1 MADRVVEQWCLDWW
15 LFFAILSSRMT
26 LVSFLITPEE
36 TLKGSARI
44 LIQQDPNRV
53 FSRSWG
59 KSLKFLLPRFHPDR
73 SGFFTALF
81 WNSSRSSPDRM
92 VADPVRI
99 HLGISQD
106 HSKREKTDLFKNVE
120 RFLAGSFRDL
130 NAMIL
135 LRFASFLF
143 RIRQGMKRISLNA
156 CSMPP
161 PKILT
166 RATVKQS
173 RILFFWRSPS
183 WIGKYLEFGC
193 SFRVRHMIL
202 PLTERENFRDISS
215 QGTICMLF
223 LGSFHSSRSLSIRI
237 SRQQRWVN
245 INGRQNTFQ
254 CISLGDVYF
263 RRQRCFSA
271 TRMIRTCNR
280 INPYLE
286 EEGDGGVE
294 DKDRTRSEILALPV

>member
-1 MADRVVEQWCLDWW
+1 MKSRKLRIFVLLACLP
-15 LFFAILSSRMT
+15 S

-59 KSLKFLLPRFHPDR
+59 KSLKFLLPRFHPNR

-135 LRFASFLF
+135 LGFASVLF

-173 RILFFWRSPS
+173 RILFFGEVPRESGNILNSAVPF
-183 WIGKYLEFGC
+183 EFGTW
-193 SFRVRHMIL
+193 SYHYRK
-202 PLTERENFRDISS
+202 ERTF
-215 QGTICMLF
+215 T
-223 LGSFHSSRSLSIRI
+223 
-237 SRQQRWVN
+237 
-245 INGRQNTFQ
+245 TFQ
-254 CISLGDVYF
+254 AKVRFVC
-263 RRQRCFSA
+263 CF
-271 TRMIRTCNR
+271 
-280 INPYLE
+280 
-286 EEGDGGVE
+286 
-294 DKDRTRSEILALPV
+294 